1 MITFGNL
8 DIENICLGTEQI
20 ESVFEGTV
28 EIWRLNEN
36 INPTRYIK
44 FTSTEG
50 NITLGLTS
58 FNEDPELIPE
68 DPDEQIYESPREVN
82 LYYSY
87 DNDTWRR
94 WDYSVPLE
102 IMEGE
107 NLYLA
112 GYNPHGFN
120 IDRYKGWQFT
130 MTGTGVLDC
139 ESGIN
144 GDIMSLINYDEEVT
158 VIPSPYCFNR
168 LFKDCTRLQNLPYL
182 SATTLSE
189 GCYKD
194 MFNGCTMVNPVI
206 LLPASTLTPECYSG
220 MFSGCT
226 GLQHAPDLHYITTLA
241 YRCCY
246 EMFKDCTG
254 LTSAPDLYA
263 RTVNEDAYVRM
274 FYGCNNISNVFAIF
288 ENDYDRSALTDW
300 LYYVSA
306 NGTFT
311 KLSGVTIPRGDS
323 GIPFGWDVIEY
334 LPPDEDD
341 SNLNINPGDSNTPS
355 SGSGGG
361 NSGNDNNEDPGVDED
376 PIEDNSGDVENGDDP
391 NIVPEGNNNDEG
403 DDSDTPIADDPGVI
417 EDGDDPNI
425 SPDDSGTGIPD
436 DNGEETMDDE
446 GDDIGDGEG
455 TVVKPTP

>member
-8 DIENICLGTEQI
+8 NIENICIGTEQI

-36 INPTRYIK
+36 IRPTRYIN
-44 FTSTEG
+44 FISTG
-50 NITLGLTS
+50 GDITLGLTS
-58 FNEDPELIPE
+58 FNDQDPELIPE
-68 DPDEQIYESPREVN
+68 DPDERIYESPRDVN

-130 MTGTGVLDC
+130 MTGTGVLEC
-139 ESGIN
+139 APGAN
-144 GDIMSLINYDEEVT
+144 NDIMSLINYEEEIT

-168 LFKDCTRLQNLPYL
+168 LFKDCTRLQEIPYL

-194 MFNGCTMVNPVI
+194 MFNGCTMVNHAI
-206 LLPASTLTPECYSG
+206 SLPASTLTSECYSG

-226 GLQHAPDLHYITTLA
+226 GLQYTPDLHYITTLA

-246 EMFKDCTG
+246 EMFKDCTS
-254 LTSAPDLYA
+254 LTYAPDLYA
-263 RTVNEDAYVRM
+263 RTVNMDAYVRM
-274 FYGCNNISNVFAIF
+274 FYGCNNISSVFAIF

-311 KLSGVTIPRGDS
+311 KLSGVNIVSGDS
-323 GIPFGWDVIEY
+323 GIPLGWDVIEY
-334 LPPDEDD
+334 MPPDEDD
-341 SNLNINPGDSNTPS
+341 SNSNVNPGDSNTPS
-355 SGSGGG
+355 SGSSGE
-361 NSGNDNNEDPGVDED
+361 NSGNGDNEDPGVNED
-376 PIEDNSGDVENGDDP
+376 PIEDNGDVENSDNP
-391 NIVPEGNNNDEG
+391 NVVSDGNNNDEV
-403 DDSDTPIADDPGVI
+403 DDSDIPIIDDNP
-417 EDGDDPNI
+417 DDNNDN
-425 SPDDSGTGIPD
+425 PDDSGTGIPD
-436 DNGEETMDDE
+436 DNGEETIDDGDDE
-446 GDDIGDGEG
+446 GDGEG
-455 TVVKPTP
+455 DVIKPTP